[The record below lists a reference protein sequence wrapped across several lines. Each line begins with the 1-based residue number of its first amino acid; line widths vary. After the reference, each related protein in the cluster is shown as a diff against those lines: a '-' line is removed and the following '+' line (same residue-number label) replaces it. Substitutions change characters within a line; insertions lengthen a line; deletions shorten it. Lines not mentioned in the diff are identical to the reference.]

1 MLKGTTKCDNVN
13 HPAHYNTGK
22 IEVYDFIE
30 DKELNYCRGNIVK
43 YLVRAGLKNKE
54 TEVEDLK
61 KALWYLKKE
70 IERLEKKDAT

>member
-1 MLKGTTKCDNVN
+1 MLKDVIQQDNIN

-43 YLVRAGLKNKE
+43 YLVRAGIKNKE

-61 KALWYLKKE
+61 KALWYLNKE
-70 IERLEKKDAT
+70 IARLEKKDAT

>member
-1 MLKGTTKCDNVN
+1 VKKETIKQDNVN

-30 DKELNYCRGNIVK
+30 DKELNYCRGNVVK
-43 YLVRAGLKNKE
+43 YIARAGIKNKE

-61 KALWYLKKE
+61 KALWYLNKE
-70 IERLEKKDAT
+70 IKRLEKNET